1 MTCILG
7 QWERDLS
14 DPFLRLVWPRAEK
27 VSFVHSRLARLATLG
42 GSATFREN
50 SGGYLCQTILG
61 YFDIFLLLSNER
73 CTAIIGLPYLTS
85 FRSITYATLLP
96 TTYSKRN
103 LWHIPPRSLCI
114 HHVLHSC
121 TLRRRCRQTRRHCG
135 KWPLASQPAGSSSL
149 APISQKSFSTL
160 PLCTSQNQSCS
171 FRAQF

>member
-27 VSFVHSRLARLATLG
+27 VSFVHSRLARLAILG

-50 SGGYLCQTILG
+50 SGV

-85 FRSITYATLLP
+85 FRSYAYLLP
-96 TTYSKRN
+96 STQRGTCGTFRRA
-103 LWHIPPRSLCI
+103 RSAFTMY
-114 HHVLHSC
+114 C
-121 TLRRRCRQTRRHCG
+121 TLVLCGGAVGRRVAIVANGR
-135 KWPLASQPAGSSSL
+135 WPASRKFIISAHFSKVLLHAPSLYQPDL
-149 APISQKSFSTL
+149 ILFI
-160 PLCTSQNQSCS
+160 
-171 FRAQF
+171 